1 MATRKFKIAQEA
13 HIILLADSARL
24 DHLCGSC
31 QREGCMGW
39 GLEIPEFVGVFAQDS
54 CGFEEPGGAP
64 TRRREPDRGGD
75 LRKTPHKSTVWEA

>member
-1 MATRKFKIAQEA
+1 
-13 HIILLADSARL
+13 
-24 DHLCGSC
+24 
-31 QREGCMGW
+31 MGW

-64 TRRREPDRGGD
+64 IRRREPDRGGD